1 MSFLSPQSNIS
12 EDERSRGLT
21 LLVWEGVSTMGFGSI
36 MSSGFITAY
45 ALLLGANNLEIG
57 ILAALPFIMQPLQLI
72 QTPIVERV
80 KRRKLVAVLAWGIA
94 QSLWILV
101 ALIPLL
107 LDVPG
112 SAAVSALLALI
123 GLRGLLGTAMIVNR
137 DSWTR
142 DLVPRDFLASF
153 ASRRLAYATVASIV
167 ISLAGAAFVDLWGS
181 IGSADNEVLGYTIV
195 IAVGAVFIAMA
206 SPVFLALTPEP
217 KMRLPEGPSMSPFK
231 LLALPFRDSNFRR
244 LMIFLFMRGFTT
256 NLAAPFFAVYMLQ
269 RIGLPLFAV
278 IAFTVAGQIANV
290 FFLRVWGPMADRLGC
305 KAVLSVSGS
314 LMALVTL
321 CWTFTTMPERHA
333 FTLPMLAALHVFYG
347 IGTAG
352 VNVAM
357 GAFGMKLAPEG
368 NATPYLA
375 GASLAASLG
384 AGISPLL
391 GGRFADYFSVRAF
404 NINVEWID
412 PTQVLQLPAFSLTG
426 FDFLFAIA
434 FLTGFLTL
442 SRLNAVQEEGETSRD
457 AAMEE
462 LLSNSA
468 GVARMVNSVPGLA
481 FAVQIPYGY
490 LKNIP
495 GMDVAVGVSAYQIA
509 ASTRAAA
516 TAASRSRTS
525 ADRVSRGVG
534 RVVAETVRSAGHV
547 GDEGARLALHA
558 ARGTMHTVIDT
569 EQDLEFLTKGAVTGT
584 VRVVSETA
592 SDPMGIIRSAAR
604 GIVRGAYE
612 SDVDMYVVAL
622 SAVDAT
628 REIASELGIDES
640 EAAEHA
646 IEGMLEEAGDM
657 EDETHSRLRDAI
669 TPNVEDK

>member
-1 MSFLSPQSNIS
+1 MNFLSPQPVIS
-12 EDERSRGLT
+12 ERDRTRGMALF
-21 LLVWEGVSTMGFGSI
+21 VWEGVSSMGFGS
-36 MSSGFITAY
+36 MLQSGFLTAY
-45 ALLLGANNLEIG
+45 ALLLGANNLQIG

-72 QTPIVERV
+72 QTPIVELVR
-80 KRRKLVAVLAWGIA
+80 RRKLLAVASWTVGQA
-94 QSLWILV
+94 LWIPI
-101 ALIPLL
+101 ALIPIFLS
-107 LDVPG
+107 VPG
-112 SAAVSALLALI
+112 GVAVSALLVLI
-123 GLRGLLGTAMIVNR
+123 GLRGLLSTSMVVNR

-142 DLVPRDFLASF
+142 DLVPRNFLAGF
-153 ASRRLAYATVASIV
+153 VSRRLTYATIASIV
-167 ISLAGAAFVDLWGS
+167 IGLAGSAFVDLWRS
-181 IGSADNEVLGYTIV
+181 RSSADSEVLGYTIV
-195 IAVGAVFIAMA
+195 IAFGAIFIALA
-206 SPVFLALTPEP
+206 GPVFLALAPEP
-217 KMRLPEGPSMSPFK
+217 LMRRSEGPSVSP
-231 LLALPFRDSNFRR
+231 LRMLALPFRDANYRR

-269 RIGLPLFAV
+269 RIGLPLSAV
-278 IAFTVAGQIANV
+278 IAFTVVGQIANV

-314 LMALVTL
+314 LMTLVTL

-333 FTLPMLAALHVFYG
+333 FTLPMLAGLHVFYG

-357 GAFGMKLAPEG
+357 GAIGMKLAPEG

-375 GASLAASLG
+375 GASLAANLG

-468 GVARMVNSVPGLA
+468 GMARMVNSVPGLA

-534 RVVAETVRSAGHV
+534 HVVAETIRSAGHV

-569 EQDLEFLTKGAVTGT
+569 EQDLESLTKGAVTGT

-592 SDPMGIIRSAAR
+592 SDPMSIIRSAAR

-612 SDVDMYVVAL
+612 SDADMYVVAV
-622 SAVDAT
+622 SAMDAT

-640 EAAEHA
+640 EAAEQA
-646 IEGMLEEAGDM
+646 IEGMLEEAGEM
-657 EDETHSRLRDAI
+657 EENTHSRLRDAMASQK
-669 TPNVEDK
+669 EDL